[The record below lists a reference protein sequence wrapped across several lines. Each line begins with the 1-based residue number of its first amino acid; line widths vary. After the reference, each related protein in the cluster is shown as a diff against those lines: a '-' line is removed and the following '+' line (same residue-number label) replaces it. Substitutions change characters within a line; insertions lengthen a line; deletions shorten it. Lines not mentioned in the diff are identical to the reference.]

1 MTTRA
6 APTPQA
12 WAFTDVDGRIE
23 SASPDIG
30 MILGVGHLRRG
41 DDLLD
46 VIPLLRKALLVD
58 IEAALDGW
66 PSSRTVSLDAPGLRQ
81 RSVRYRV
88 SRRFQETGIG
98 LFWLIDELSST
109 TGRKVEGVA

>member
-6 APTPQA
+6 GPTAKA

-23 SASPDIG
+23 SASLAVGVIF
-30 MILGVGHLRRG
+30 GVGRLRRG
-41 DDLLD
+41 DDLLN
-46 VIPLLRKALLVD
+46 VIPLLRKALLFD

-66 PSSRTVSLDAPGLRQ
+66 PSSRTLSLQAPGLRQ
-81 RSVRYRV
+81 RRIRYRV

-98 LFWLIDELSST
+98 LFWLIEDSSPGGDEFCREC
-109 TGRKVEGVA
+109 G